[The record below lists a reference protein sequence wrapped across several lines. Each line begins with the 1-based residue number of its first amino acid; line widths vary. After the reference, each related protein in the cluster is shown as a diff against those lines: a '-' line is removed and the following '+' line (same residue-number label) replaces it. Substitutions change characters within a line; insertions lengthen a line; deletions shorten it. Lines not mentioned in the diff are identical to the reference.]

1 MTALLDIALSELPGD
16 LASWPAALG
25 AMREVDAHEV
35 LAALFEAWVAG
46 RLEAHLHAQGETYR
60 SFGALLT
67 GLPERFTVG
76 LSAERMADD
85 EVDVRR
91 WCWAP
96 GWFLLSQ
103 DEDLMVMNDDC
114 VSALL
119 EEGAAGCPKREYVFG
134 IVEHH
139 VRDQMHHAL
148 WDGAATLPERLV
160 WAGRVASEAALAGA
174 ADVSDYAAR
183 IASYAVQGAVKRED
197 VEQRV
202 FDLRRCHP
210 NRTVP
215 PHVRLEGDR
224 WLARLDRG
232 NALVGQ
238 LVIDRR
244 TGAMRA
250 DETVRRR

>member
-1 MTALLDIALSELPGD
+1 MPSLLDLALSELPGD
-16 LASWPAALG
+16 LATWPAALG
-25 AMREVDAHEV
+25 AIPEVDAHEV

-46 RLEAHLHAQGETYR
+46 QLDATLTARGATYR
-60 SFGALLT
+60 SFGALLM
-67 GLPERFTVG
+67 GLPERFTDG

-96 GWFLLSQ
+96 GWYLLSQ

-148 WDGAATLPERLV
+148 WDGASTLPERLA
-160 WAGRVASEAALAGA
+160 WARQVGEDAARAGA
-174 ADVSDYAAR
+174 TDLVDYASR

-197 VEQRV
+197 VDQRV

-215 PHVRLEGDR
+215 PKVRLEGEL
-224 WLARLDRG
+224 WLARLDRA
-232 NALVGQ
+232 NTLPGQ

-244 TGAMRA
+244 TGAMHA
-250 DETVRRR
+250 EETARRR